1 MPIELA
7 YLALLELRGI
17 MVSEV
22 SWQAGVLLPGSRAAL
37 FYSARTASPQ
47 DPQIDCPSE
56 NLPVEQPMLA
66 DGQRTGYIRWLW
78 QQCQATMEDSGVR
91 GARYRVRFMRQGL
104 LNRVQLTAFRFASP
118 NGAIGRAMQDRPRLL
133 DPIARPYQSSAWDT
147 PTRLSKIASHYETV
161 EQLGHPV
168 HIGPD
173 EMIEILTMIDV
184 RDGLRIVLDEARWF
198 QREGPLVF
206 NLFIGTTRL
215 FSIAF
220 ALRREH
226 GVLTAHVGAIQ
237 GRDFAG
243 VLDVYRDLTHCAH
256 GMRPRDMTIELFR
269 SLCQHLGV
277 DRILLVS
284 DSHRLH
290 RAPYFGNKAGK
301 VVSDYDMIWTDRGGT
316 RIDASTFEM
325 PVAPSRRN
333 LEQIP
338 ARKRGQYRKR
348 YAMLDV
354 LEARL
359 RDNLAGLRKAV
370 G

>member
-1 MPIELA
+1 
-7 YLALLELRGI
+7 
-17 MVSEV
+17 
-22 SWQAGVLLPGSRAAL
+22 
-37 FYSARTASPQ
+37 
-47 DPQIDCPSE
+47 
-56 NLPVEQPMLA
+56 MLA
-66 DGQRTGYIRWLW
+66 DDRRSGYIRWLW
-78 QQCQATMEDSGVR
+78 QQCQATMEDRGVR
-91 GARYRVRFMRQGL
+91 GARYRIRFMREGL
-104 LNRVQLTAFRFASP
+104 LHRAQLTAFRFASLDS
-118 NGAIGRAMQDRPRLL
+118 AIGRAIQVRPRLL
-133 DPIARPYQSSAWDT
+133 DPIARPYQSIAWDT
-147 PTRLSKIASHYETV
+147 RTRLKKIASHYETV

-168 HIGPD
+168 CIDPN
-173 EMIEILTMIDV
+173 EMIEILAMPEV
-184 RDGLRIVLDEARWF
+184 RDGLRIVIDEASWF

-220 ALRREH
+220 ALRREN
-226 GVLTAHVGAIQ
+226 GILIAHVGAIQ

-290 RAPYFGNKAGK
+290 RARYFGDKSRK
-301 VVSDYDMIWTDRGGT
+301 VVSDYDVIWTDRGGK
-316 RIDASTFEM
+316 RIDATTFEL
-325 PVAPSRRN
+325 PVAPSRRD
-333 LEQIP
+333 LEQTP

-348 YAMLDV
+348 YAMLDL

-359 RDNLAGLRKAV
+359 EDNLTSFGKAAD
-370 G
+370 